1 MREGVLLSPG
11 CSDSASFGRLAIEAE
26 REGTSIFTNQHNAHT
41 KGKGSQVC
49 HVPFQGES
57 SVSILGENYFRRLR
71 QCADFDKVTYIF
83 THLYSTQISVLAERR
98 RTELRDPS
106 PATPPTPRPI
116 NSKYLHIH
124 LPVSP
129 KETQLSI
136 IPYFNTLYKYIPY
149 DYGPRSS
156 HSDQNPLSQSLL

>member
-1 MREGVLLSPG
+1 MRERVLLSPG
-11 CSDSASFGRLAIEAE
+11 CPDSASFGRLAIEAE

-83 THLYSTQISVLAERR
+83 THLYSTSWRSVGRMNSE
-98 RTELRDPS
+98 
-106 PATPPTPRPI
+106 TPRPPLRQHPARSTTNTYI
-116 NSKYLHIH
+116 YIFQLAQRNTVIH
-124 LPVSP
+124 
-129 KETQLSI
+129 
-136 IPYFNTLYKYIPY
+136 NTIFQHFIQIY
-149 DYGPRSS
+149 
-156 HSDQNPLSQSLL
+156 PL